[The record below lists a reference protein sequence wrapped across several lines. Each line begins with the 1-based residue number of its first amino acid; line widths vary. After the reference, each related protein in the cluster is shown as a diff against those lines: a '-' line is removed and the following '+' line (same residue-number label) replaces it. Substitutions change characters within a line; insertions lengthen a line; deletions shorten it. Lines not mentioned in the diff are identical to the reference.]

1 MTTRDLSESYRMTTT
16 TWNRKEQ
23 GWRKGSSI
31 RPWCTSPLI
40 LPRDSKGSPQ
50 TKFKKLTCMCCGS
63 KLVRLRI
70 WPSITRSRQK
80 MSSSRSM
87 WIRSNMEVLIF
98 STKRSKSWNRRWRE
112 QTVSQ
117 LLQARK
123 IHKSS
128 SMILSK
134 EITSCEIWLKIC
146 SSKEY
151 QHTMDLSMVAL
162 QEAWV
167 CQCTSKGTLDHHSL
181 IRPLITNIPRAI
193 RTSSNQTCQLLML
206 RVKMAW
212 EILRSMS
219 RHASNCSSSRVTR
232 LSEGKKKIARHSKL
246 RLKVFTQESENTSS
260 PKISFI
266 RIM

>member
-1 MTTRDLSESYRMTTT
+1 MTTRDLSESYRMITT

-40 LPRDSKGSPQ
+40 LPRDSKALPQ

-63 KLVRLRI
+63 KLVRLKI
-70 WPSITRSRQK
+70 WPSITRSKQK

-98 STKRSKSWNRRWRE
+98 STKRSKSWNKRWRE

-123 IHKSS
+123 IHKSN

-146 SSKEY
+146 SSKES
-151 QHTMDLSMVAL
+151 QHIKDPSILAL
-162 QEAWV
+162 LGAWV
-167 CQCTSKGTLDHHSL
+167 CQCISKETLDHHSL
-181 IRPLITNIPRAI
+181 IQPLITNIPRAI

-206 RVKMAW
+206 RVKLAW
-212 EILRSMS
+212 EILRSMN
-219 RHASNCSSSRVTR
+219 RHASNCSSLSVTR
-232 LSEGKKKIARHSKL
+232 SSEGKKKIARHSKL